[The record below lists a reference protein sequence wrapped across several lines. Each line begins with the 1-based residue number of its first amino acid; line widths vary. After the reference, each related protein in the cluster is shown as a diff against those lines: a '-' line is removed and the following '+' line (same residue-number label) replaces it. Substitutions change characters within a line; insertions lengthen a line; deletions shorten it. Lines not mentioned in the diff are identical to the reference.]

1 MQPSHPYLLMPSRA
15 STGTPGGFSYY
26 EHVALP
32 ESEKTLVWEM
42 DGRRYRSQ
50 LVIRSG
56 GRRRTEAYLFAWD
69 GGAWKP
75 AVIADGTVSDGR
87 CDSYSRCVES
97 ICGSAET
104 FFTSVFAAQGRRHLS
119 QYRNAEIKGLLADLL
134 GLDEIGQLGCRAQ
147 EVVRGLK
154 AGLSAL
160 RMRQSELAVEEARVK
175 ADLTRLHGAEQAVAL
190 AMKACE
196 TARSGCDAA
205 RVAHARLLAEQ
216 SHSSATG
223 EQHARLEDRLRLAK
237 ANLQRSEAD
246 WQRQQDDLRERTER
260 LNRRVAQRMAGAR
273 TRREA
278 VEARLRRCAALVADA
293 GHVARAERRL
303 PLARRVAV
311 AWQARLAQARAVVEQ
326 AGRARDALSHAK
338 QRLCAVEQAAGKAAL
353 RAQELDRRF
362 GLTGSVPCSG
372 LPLQGRCQLLGDARE
387 AATLRPSARGEID
400 RHAQERAQLLR
411 ETEPL
416 EQQAAQWPIATDA
429 LRDAERR
436 AATAASRETALGAL
450 AGRKA
455 DLLRAQEEHAALL
468 GEVQALRLTEAGGES
483 DDERAERQAIAAGRE
498 ESIQQRRLRC
508 EAHRADNTAIEQMLA
523 ALPPRFDTRRLA
535 EAAATVTAAQR
546 RLEEAERAHATALAD
561 VHKRQ
566 AAEADRSR
574 CEARRSALGA
584 HLDRVQ
590 HRLADWLLFARC
602 MSHDGLIALAIEDA
616 GPALSGLANDLLLA
630 CYGARF
636 TVAIRTQVETAKG
649 EAREGFDIEVHDSES
664 GDSKSVAL
672 MSGGE
677 RVWISC
683 RSRHEIHYA
692 ETPDMPSPRSG
703 RRPRPCNCAAGACE
717 AMRHNTSGFGTMS
730 PDARGGKSLSLMS
743 GGERTFIDACLTRA
757 VALYLAQNTGRRFD
771 TLFSDEADG
780 PLDPEHKRMF
790 MAMKREVLQLGG
802 YRQEF
807 FITQTPHLATMADAI
822 IDLDAMQVDALR
834 DVALVAEE
842 ARM

>member
-1 MQPSHPYLLMPSRA
+1 MPSRA
-15 STGTPGGFSYY
+15 STGAPGGFSYY
-26 EHVALP
+26 EHVVLP

-42 DGRRYRSQ
+42 EGRRYRSQ

-69 GGAWKP
+69 DGAWRP

-87 CDSYSRCVES
+87 CDSYTRCVES

-134 GLDEIGQLGCRAQ
+134 GLDEIGRLGSRAQ

-160 RMRQSELAVEEARVK
+160 RMRQSELAVDEARVR
-175 ADLTRLHGAEQAVAL
+175 ADLTRLHGADQAVAVVV
-190 AMKACE
+190 KARDA
-196 TARSGCDAA
+196 ARSGCDAA
-205 RVAHARLLAEQ
+205 RLAHARLLAEQ
-216 SHSSATG
+216 SRSTAIG
-223 EQHARLEDRLRLAK
+223 EQRARLEDRLRLA
-237 ANLQRSEAD
+237 AATLQRSEGE
-246 WQRQQDDLRERTER
+246 WQRLQDDLRERTER
-260 LNRRVAQRMAGAR
+260 LDRRVAERITSAK

-278 VEARLRRCAALVADA
+278 AEVRLRRCAALVADA
-293 GHVARAERRL
+293 ARVARGERRL
-303 PLARRVAV
+303 PLARGVFA
-311 AWQARLAQARAVVEQ
+311 AWQARLAQARVGVEQ
-326 AGRARDALSHAK
+326 ATRARDACNHAR
-338 QRLCAVEQAAGKAAL
+338 QRLGAIEQAAGKAAL
-353 RAQELDRRF
+353 RAQELARRF
-362 GLTGSVPCSG
+362 GLVGSVPCSG

-387 AATLRPSARGEID
+387 AAALMPSARGEIE
-400 RHAQERAQLLR
+400 RLAQERAQVLLDI
-411 ETEPL
+411 EPF
-416 EQQAAQWPIATDA
+416 ERQAAQWQSAADA
-429 LRDAERR
+429 LREAERR
-436 AATAASRETALGAL
+436 VAVAASRETALSAL

-455 DLLRAQEEHAALL
+455 ELVRAQEDHAALL
-468 GEVQALRLTEAGGES
+468 EDVKALQLAESIRES
-483 DDERAERQAIAAGRE
+483 DDERTERQAIAGGLQA
-498 ESIQQRRLRC
+498 SALQRQARR
-508 EAHRADNTAIEQMLA
+508 EAHRAETVAIEQMLA
-523 ALPPRFDTRRLA
+523 SLPPRFDVQRLV
-535 EAAATVTAAQR
+535 EAAAHVTAAQR
-546 RLEEAERAHATALAD
+546 SLDEAERAHSAALAD

-566 AAEADRSR
+566 ATDAERSR
-574 CEARRSALGA
+574 HEARRSALGA
-584 HLDRVQ
+584 HIDRVQ
-590 HRLADWLLFARC
+590 NRLADWLLFARC

-664 GDSKSVAL
+664 GGTKSVAL

-683 RSRHEIHYA
+683 RDRHEIHYA
-692 ETPDMPSPRSG
+692 ENPDMPSSRSG
-703 RRPRPCNCAAGACE
+703 RRLRPCNCAAGTCE
-717 AMRHNTSGFGTMS
+717 AMRHNTPGSGTMS

-757 VALYLAQNTGRRFD
+757 IALYLAQNTGRRFD

-790 MAMKREVLQLGG
+790 MAMKREVLRLGG

-807 FITQTPHLATMADAI
+807 FITQTPHLAAMADAI
-822 IDLDAMQVDALR
+822 IDLDAMRVEPRAGIDAAHR
-834 DVALVAEE
+834 
-842 ARM
+842 